1 MKGSLFFFI
10 LLTTNTLF
18 AKESYQHLQEQI
30 QSLEAQLKLLKTEV
44 ERQKIASQKLAEV
57 DLKPGLKVTSPNKR
71 HNFSVGGRVMFDVHN
86 ISPESSLSEAL
97 GLSGKDGVQF
107 RRTRM
112 FIKGTL
118 NEKLH
123 YQWQYDF
130 SKAGIGQ
137 TKATYLKYKAN
148 DGRSLWAGNIKE
160 PFGLEEVNSSKHE
173 TFMEESAAT
182 LAFTPNYN
190 PGFLY
195 RKEDPVDDLAWEV
208 GVFRTDEGSFGRSPN
223 TTGVNLGDWN
233 YTGRLTYVANYDELR
248 DQVLHLGFAYSYR
261 NLNGDHIRYDSKVE
275 NIYHN
280 VSLVDTGLIAAES
293 ANQFGY
299 EVAWVNGPL
308 SLQSELFDIR
318 VDPSG
323 FQSKATFGGH
333 YLMASYFLTGE
344 SRPYNRIYRYF
355 GRLKPKTSYF
365 SGGRGAWE
373 LTARYSSVELND
385 IGTGILGGEA
395 ESTTLGVNWYMD
407 SRTRLMLNWINTEV
421 ISGVDVNLGKTE
433 SISMRFQVDF

>member
-1 MKGSLFFFI
+1 MKNLLLLWITCFCYTVNASQSYESLQKQI
-10 LLTTNTLF
+10 
-18 AKESYQHLQEQI
+18 EQ
-30 QSLEAQLKLLKTEV
+30 LEAQLKYLKSEV
-44 ERQKIASQKLAEV
+44 QSQRDQSERSAKV
-57 DLKPGLKVTSPNKR
+57 DLKPGLKVTSPNQR

-86 ISPESSLSEAL
+86 ISPDNSLSSAL

-118 NEKLH
+118 NKKLH

-148 DGRSLWAGNIKE
+148 DGHSIWAGNIKE

-173 TFMEESAAT
+173 TFMEESAVT

-195 RKEDPVDDLAWEV
+195 RKEDPIDDFGWEL
-208 GVFRTDEGSFGRSPN
+208 GVFKTDEGGFGRSPN
-223 TTGVNLGDWN
+223 TTDSNLGDWN
-233 YTGRLTYVANYDELR
+233 YTGRLTYIANYNTDKHK
-248 DQVLHLGFAYSYR
+248 VLHLGLAYSYR
-261 NLNGDHIRYDSKVE
+261 NLNGDNIRYDSKVE

-280 VSLVDTGLIAAES
+280 VSLVDTGLIAAQS
-293 ANQFGY
+293 AHQFGY
-299 EVAWVNGPL
+299 EAAWVNGPL
-308 SLQSELFDIR
+308 SMQSELFDIR
-318 VDPSG
+318 VDPTSA
-323 FQSKATFGGH
+323 QSSANFGG
-333 YLMASYFLTGE
+333 YYVMASYFLTGE
-344 SRPYNRIYRYF
+344 SRPYNRTFRYF
-355 GRLKPKTSYF
+355 GRVKPRTSYF
-365 SGGRGAWE
+365 LGGSGAWE

-385 IGTGILGGEA
+385 FDVRIFGGEA
-395 ESTTLGVNWYMD
+395 DSKTLGVNWYMD
-407 SRTRLMLNWINTEV
+407 SRTRLMLNWINTDV
-421 ISGVDVNLGKTE
+421 YSGTGLSLGKTE